1 MDIFHSDSTLQFAG
15 FLSFPDISIPA
26 RALTFLTGKSGSG
39 KSTYLRLLNA
49 TVLPSRGTI
58 LYRGKPIPEWPVLP
72 YRREV
77 LLAPQRDF
85 LYDGT
90 VRENFARFYGMREE
104 AVPSDETI
112 QEFLTLC
119 CSDCSPDSLCTPLS
133 GGEKQRVFLAL
144 FLSCQ
149 SPVLLLDEPTSALD
163 EQTARRFFTRLK
175 AYLAAHD
182 MTVVCVCH
190 SPELV
195 REFQDHEVRLEDWHE
210 Q

>member
-1 MDIFHSDSTLQFAG
+1 MDIFRSDSTLQFAD
-15 FLSFPDISIPA
+15 FLSFPDIAIPEH
-26 RALTFLTGKSGSG
+26 ALTFLTGKSGSG
-39 KSTYLRLLNA
+39 KSTYLKLLNA
-49 TVLPSRGTI
+49 TALPSRGAI
-58 LYRGKPIPEWPVLP
+58 SYRGKAISEWPVIP

-77 LLAPQRDF
+77 MLVPQRDF

-90 VRENFARFYGMREE
+90 VRENFERFYEMRD
-104 AVPSDETI
+104 APVPSDAKI
-112 QEFLTLC
+112 QEALSIC
-119 CSDCSPDSLCTPLS
+119 CSECSPDSSCTPLS